1 MYIKNKQMENGTDGL
16 NEAIIVLRERRTR
29 ELESLQAHLDVT
41 YESLK
46 PINFIKS
53 TFREVSSSPEIK
65 SNILGH
71 VIGIG
76 TGFIVKRLW
85 VGHSHNPV
93 KKLFGVI
100 VQFAIAS
107 FVAKHSDDIK
117 YLGKGLLRRYWAHK
131 DESERAFSYNGNDL
145 LR

>member
-1 MYIKNKQMENGTDGL
+1 MENGTDGL

-29 ELESLQAHLDVT
+29 ELEALQAHLNVT

-53 TFREVSSSPEIK
+53 TFKEVSSSPEIK

-76 TGFIVKRLW
+76 TGFIVKKLW

-100 VQFAIAS
+100 AQFAVAN

-117 YLGKGLLRRYWAHK
+117 YLGKGLLNRYFKH
-131 DESERAFSYNGNDL
+131 EEGSERAPHYNGDES